1 MDPAL
6 ASGAIVAGVLTFFS
20 PCSFPMLP
28 AYLTFYLGL
37 GEEKESYR
45 KAVRKG
51 VINGL
56 LSTAAFI
63 LVFSVFGVLTS
74 AFSEYINPYMRYIEP
89 IVGVALIVLG
99 VLFAVGKSFSLHIGA
114 VDPKKGVFSF
124 SLLYALASIGC
135 ALPVFVSMILFA
147 VTSGGFYSAF
157 VIFLLYALGMGAM
170 MTLINLLLAS
180 AKQGAINAIRK
191 NMGLVRMFSAAF
203 MICVGVY
210 LIYYYFTVW
219 VV

>member
-6 ASGAIVAGVLTFFS
+6 ASGAIVAGILTFFS

-28 AYLTFYLGL
+28 AYLTFYLGI
-37 GEEKESYR
+37 GEDREGYR
-45 KAVRKG
+45 KTFRRG
-51 VINGL
+51 VLNGL

-74 AFSEYINPYMRYIEP
+74 VFSEYINPYMRYIEP
-89 IVGVALIVLG
+89 AVGVALIVLG
-99 VLFAVGKSFSLHIGA
+99 ALFAAGKSFSLHIGA
-114 VDPKKGVFSF
+114 ADPKKGVFSF
-124 SLLYALASIGC
+124 SLLYALASVGC
-135 ALPVFVSMILFA
+135 ALPVFISMILFA

-157 VIFLLYALGMGAM
+157 VIFMLYALGMGAM

-180 AKQGAINAIRK
+180 AKQGVINSIRK
-191 NMGLVRMFSAAF
+191 NIGLVRLVSAAF
-203 MICVGVY
+203 MMCVGVY